1 MLARRISGFH
11 IFGVAIVSL
20 CLAIAILA
28 QKEYVQN
35 TKITVAETNA
45 KAFGLWF
52 GELNTSSKKPLKDKE
67 EDCELFVGLH
77 SGQCF
82 LNELISEITLGDLAN
97 LRNPFVEGGN
107 APLFALVA
115 AKAPYGI
122 ANGMGCSAEN
132 FEFQSGVTNSGNL
145 LSSQPKD
152 TRGTVVFDFEIG
164 LATIELSDA
173 MFKVGLCDDKG
184 LFNQIDVGFQFNLK
198 NEKQEVARNSLG
210 EHTLLFYFA
219 ASANTNCRYLFDI
232 LPQLIRCLRLQ
243 VNGITFCVVER

>member
-1 MLARRISGFH
+1 MMSRRISGFH

-35 TKITVAETNA
+35 TKINVAETNA
-45 KAFGLWF
+45 KAFGLWL
-52 GELNTSSKKPLKDKE
+52 GELKTGSKKPLKDKE

-82 LNELISEITLGDLAN
+82 LKELISEITHGDLAN
-97 LRNPFVEGGN
+97 LRNPFVEGGD
-107 APLFALVA
+107 APLFALVV

-122 ANGMGCSAEN
+122 ANSTGCSAEN
-132 FEFQSGVTNSGNL
+132 FEFQSGVTNNGDL

-152 TRGTVVFDFEIG
+152 TRGIVVFDFEIG

-173 MFKVGLCDDKG
+173 TFKVGLCDEKG
-184 LFNQIDVGFQFNLK
+184 LFKQIDVGFYFNLK
-198 NEKQEVARNSLG
+198 NEKQAVA
-210 EHTLLFYFA
+210 
-219 ASANTNCRYLFDI
+219 
-232 LPQLIRCLRLQ
+232 
-243 VNGITFCVVER
+243 

>member
-1 MLARRISGFH
+1 MPGAKLVTRNDAMLARRISGCH

-35 TKITVAETNA
+35 TKINVAETNA
-45 KAFGLWF
+45 KAFGLWLD
-52 GELNTSSKKPLKDKE
+52 ELKTGSKKPLKDKQ

-82 LNELISEITLGDLAN
+82 LKELISEITHGDLAN
-97 LRNPFVEGGN
+97 LRNPFVKGGD
-107 APLFALVA
+107 APLFALVV

-122 ANGMGCSAEN
+122 TNGMGCSAEH
-132 FEFQSGVTNSGNL
+132 FEFQFGVTNNGNL
-145 LSSQPKD
+145 LSFWPKD

-173 MFKVGLCDDKG
+173 NVKVGLCDEKG
-184 LFNQIDVGFQFNLK
+184 LFKQIDVRF
-198 NEKQEVARNSLG
+198 
-210 EHTLLFYFA
+210 
-219 ASANTNCRYLFDI
+219 
-232 LPQLIRCLRLQ
+232 
-243 VNGITFCVVER
+243 

>member
-35 TKITVAETNA
+35 TKINVAETNA

-52 GELNTSSKKPLKDKE
+52 GELKTRSKKPLKDKE

-82 LNELISEITLGDLAN
+82 LNEVISEITLGDLAN

-132 FEFQSGVTNSGNL
+132 FEFRSGVTNNGNL
-145 LSSQPKD
+145 LSFWPKD

-164 LATIELSDA
+164 LATSELSDA
-173 MFKVGLCDDKG
+173 TFKVGLCDEKG
-184 LFNQIDVGFQFNLK
+184 LFKQIDIGL
-198 NEKQEVARNSLG
+198 
-210 EHTLLFYFA
+210 
-219 ASANTNCRYLFDI
+219 
-232 LPQLIRCLRLQ
+232 
-243 VNGITFCVVER
+243 

>member
-1 MLARRISGFH
+1 MLGAKLVTRNDTMLAQRISGFH

-52 GELNTSSKKPLKDKE
+52 GEIKTRSKKPPKDKE
-67 EDCELFVGLH
+67 GDCDLFVGLH

-82 LNELISEITLGDLAN
+82 LKELISEITLGDLAN
-97 LRNPFVEGGN
+97 LRNPFVEGGD

-115 AKAPYGI
+115 AKAPYGT
-122 ANGMGCSAEN
+122 ANGMGCSDEN
-132 FEFQSGVTNSGNL
+132 FEFRAGVTNNGGV
-145 LSSQPKD
+145 LSSWPKD

-164 LATIELSDA
+164 LATSERSDA
-173 MFKVGLCDDKG
+173 TVKVGVCDEKG
-184 LFNQIDVGFQFNLK
+184 LFKQIEVGL
-198 NEKQEVARNSLG
+198 
-210 EHTLLFYFA
+210 
-219 ASANTNCRYLFDI
+219 
-232 LPQLIRCLRLQ
+232 
-243 VNGITFCVVER
+243 